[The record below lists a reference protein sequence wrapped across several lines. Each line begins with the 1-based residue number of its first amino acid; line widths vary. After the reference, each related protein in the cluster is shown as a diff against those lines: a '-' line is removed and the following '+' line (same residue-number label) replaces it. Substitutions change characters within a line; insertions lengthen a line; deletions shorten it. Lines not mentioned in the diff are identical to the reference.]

1 MMRSI
6 SHVRTTLE
14 IEDDVLAAA
23 RSLARAERRSLGAVL
38 SRLARRGLHA
48 TVDTA
53 AGSGGFPVFD
63 VAPGGRPITSET
75 VRAAQDGER

>member
-1 MMRSI
+1 MAM
-6 SHVRTTLE
+6 RTTVE
-14 IEDDVLAAA
+14 IEDDVLSAA
-23 RSLARAERRSLGAVL
+23 RSLAQAERRSLGAVL
-38 SRLARRGLHA
+38 SRLARAGLRS